1 PAVGR
6 DHAAVRLGGRVH
18 DREDRLVLVVT
29 TRPEGRSRRAHR
41 QEYCCPRRPL
51 MAARKGESMRRSW
64 RQLAIVGLVSV
75 PLAVVAGCG
84 SSSSSSSSN
93 AAGASG
99 TVAAPDID
107 AAAFTADFSE
117 MKKLTDLAKSGK
129 GLIGVLLP
137 DTTTS
142 ARYVQY

>member
-51 MAARKGESMRRSW
+51 LAATKGESMRRSW

-84 SSSSSSSSN
+84 RSAWRPSERPR
-93 AAGASG
+93 GPG
-99 TVAAPDID
+99 TGGPPA
-107 AAAFTADFSE
+107 T
-117 MKKLTDLAKSGK
+117 
-129 GLIGVLLP
+129 
-137 DTTTS
+137 
-142 ARYVQY
+142 